1 MGISDIF
8 SQKLNSINILNE
20 QDKDQIQ
27 MLLLD
32 FFAAMFAGYKQNKQF
47 ADGVEKVI
55 FKQGGVEESSVLF
68 GIKRIPARMAAFMN
82 SLYGHGAELDDG
94 NKKAMGHV
102 GVHVIPAVLALAEAE
117 KKTQDEIMVAI
128 AVGYE
133 TYIRISSAAQP
144 GMVNRLSLIHI

>member
-1 MGISDIF
+1 
-8 SQKLNSINILNE
+8 
-20 QDKDQIQ
+20 
-27 MLLLD
+27 MLQCLLD
-32 FFAAMFAGYKQNKQF
+32 ISKNKQF

-117 KKTQDEIMVAI
+117 KRHKT
-128 AVGYE
+128 
-133 TYIRISSAAQP
+133 
-144 GMVNRLSLIHI
+144 RLWLQLL